1 MVLVWSREF
10 TKNYMSG
17 FIDVFRR
24 DSGTQTDLSHNVESL
39 SLHGVLSSLIRF
51 SLSCVVPNHEYATA
65 E

>member
-1 MVLVWSREF
+1 MVVFWSRGF

-17 FIDVFRR
+17 SVDVFRR

-39 SLHGVLSSLIRF
+39 SLHGILSSLIRF
-51 SLSCVVPNHEYATA
+51 SLSHVVTNHEYATT